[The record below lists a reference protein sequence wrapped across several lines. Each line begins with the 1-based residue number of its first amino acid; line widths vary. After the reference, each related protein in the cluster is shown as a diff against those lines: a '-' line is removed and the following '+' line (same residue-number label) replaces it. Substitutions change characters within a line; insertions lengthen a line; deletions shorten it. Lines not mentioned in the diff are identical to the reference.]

1 MSYNGLGY
9 LKEEPSVSSV
19 AFLPK
24 VNIPSTTYVDP
35 NNSLGAGNN
44 RPVNLNSDTS
54 TQGGGVDFSSLGGSL
69 MSGLGSL
76 FGGSGS
82 GSGAGGNSSGLG
94 SLLNSDAF
102 KGFGTAV
109 GIGTDIW
116 GMTNQKKALKQAE
129 KQWEAENARAN
140 EIMAMNEEKYNT
152 FKADKARLNSQYA
165 SA

>member
-9 LKEEPSVSSV
+9 LKEEPSVNSV

-24 VNIPSTTYVDP
+24 VNTPSTTYVDP
-35 NNSLGAGNN
+35 NNSLGAGNS

-54 TQGGGVDFSSLGGSL
+54 NQGGGIDFSSLGGSI
-69 MSGLGSL
+69 MSGVGSL
-76 FGGSGS
+76 FGGS

-116 GMTNQKKALKQAE
+116 GMFNQKKALKQAE
-129 KQWEAENARAN
+129 RQWEAENARAN
-140 EIMAMNEEKYNT
+140 KIMAMNEEKYNT

>member
-1 MSYNGLGY
+1 MTYNGLGY
-9 LKEEPSVSSV
+9 LKEEPSVNSV
-19 AFLPK
+19 VFLPK
-24 VNIPSTTYVDP
+24 VNTPSTTYVNP
-35 NNSLGAGNN
+35 NNSLGAGNI
-44 RPVNLNSDTS
+44 RPVNLSSDTS
-54 TQGGGVDFSSLGGSL
+54 NQGGGVDLGSLGGSI

-82 GSGAGGNSSGLG
+82 STGGNSSGLG

-116 GMTNQKKALKQAE
+116 GMLNQKKALKQAE

-140 EIMAMNEEKYNT
+140 RIMAINEEKYNT

-165 SA
+165 SV